1 MLVAETADMA
11 QKWPEVVSP
20 KHKGL
25 EVPGVPMATLPSL
38 HFFFFPLPA
47 NLFPAQFSRVKE
59 RSLVP
64 HLGPVFSFTPPPPSH
79 THSLVLGP
87 LLLADKGHKSH
98 PNDEDQ

>member
-38 HFFFFPLPA
+38 HFFFFPLTS
-47 NLFPAQFSRVKE
+47 QSFSCT
-59 RSLVP
+59 
-64 HLGPVFSFTPPPPSH
+64 VFQGEGKVSRPPPWPGLFLHTPSSQSH
-79 THSLVLGP
+79 TLFGFGTIAVG
-87 LLLADKGHKSH
+87 
-98 PNDEDQ
+98 